1 MIAEKAPCD
10 MKYIKPYALQYL
22 WADVKEED
30 EIYTYGSRLR
40 DPMDQVEPLIERYA
54 PEPPRPP

>member
-10 MKYIKPYALQYL
+10 MKYINPYALQYL

-40 DPMDQVEPLIERYA
+40 DPVEQLIERYA

>member
-1 MIAEKAPCD
+1 
-10 MKYIKPYALQYL
+10 MKYINPYALQYL

-30 EIYTYGSRLR
+30 EFYTYGSRLR
-40 DPMDQVEPLIERYA
+40 DPVEQLNERYA